1 MTESSELGSEIARTS
16 EGKKVQ
22 DGDVSSEGG
31 LTLPLPQRGSLI
43 SGRAPVTHGL
53 PNNLHHTRASVLW
66 NSLPRRHVILRFE
79 ELASSTATMALRR
92 SSPFSNPIDPN
103 SKNNK
108 RSDRNL
114 QRKGVDP

>member
-1 MTESSELGSEIARTS
+1 M
-16 EGKKVQ
+16 GKKVE
-22 DGDVSSEGG
+22 GGNVSSEGG
-31 LTLPLPQRGSLI
+31 LALPLPQRGSLI
-43 SGRAPVTHGL
+43 NGRSPVTHAY
-53 PNNLHHTRASVLW
+53 PNGVHHGCASILW
-66 NSLPRRHVILRFE
+66 NRIPRRHVILRFE

-108 RSDRNL
+108 RSDRKL